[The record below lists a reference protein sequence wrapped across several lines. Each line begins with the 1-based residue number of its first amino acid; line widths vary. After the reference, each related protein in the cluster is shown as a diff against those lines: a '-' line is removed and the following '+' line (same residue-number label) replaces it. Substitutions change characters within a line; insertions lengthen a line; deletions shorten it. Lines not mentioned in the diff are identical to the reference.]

1 MKALFQLPANDATAE
16 LERMLID
23 PDPRHRISALWV
35 VEQLSFS
42 SLARRVA
49 RVAQLDPDEA
59 VRQRAMRVLQ
69 LIAQALEEV
78 SA

>member
-1 MKALFQLPANDATAE
+1 M
-16 LERMLID
+16 D

-42 SLARRVA
+42 TLARRVA
-49 RVAQLDPDEA
+49 RVAQLDPDAA

-69 LIAQALEEV
+69 MIAQALQEA